1 MHRRVMKKICD
12 DKGVACLIPI
22 IDVKTRWNSTY
33 DMLLRA
39 VSMKDIIIGTIYGHQ
54 DNEFVVI

>member
-1 MHRRVMKKICD
+1 MKKICE
-12 DKGVACLIPI
+12 DKGVVCLIPI

-39 VSMKDIIIGTIYGHQ
+39 VKLKDIISDTIYGHK
-54 DNEFVVI
+54 DN

>member
-1 MHRRVMKKICD
+1 MKKICD
-12 DKGVACLIPI
+12 DKGVAFLIPI

-54 DNEFVVI
+54 DNTFVV